1 MIKTYSIASEETL
14 GEKNILFVYN
24 IPYNSQKGSGK
35 KATKKICDLILE
47 IKHVGVDQTL
57 QPFLKIKHTDTM
69 EN

>member
-14 GEKNILFVYN
+14 GGKKNILFVYN
-24 IPYNSQKGSGK
+24 IPYNSQKSN
-35 KATKKICDLILE
+35 KKICDLILE
-47 IKHVGVDQTL
+47 IKHVRVDQTL